1 MGALCGVINMGARE
15 TVSRRRVV
23 FLMSDTGAGHRSAA
37 NAIRAALERR
47 YPGLY
52 AFELVDVYR
61 RYTPFPFKY
70 LPELYPRW
78 VNWARRS
85 WGLGYWLADAPRRS
99 VVVMAVLGRLW
110 GAGLRRMVAEHP
122 ADVIVCVHALFSRPT
137 MRVLRSQDGTRP
149 PFVTVVTDLV
159 TAHAFWYERAV
170 DRCLVPTPETY
181 ARGLALGLTPE
192 QLRLTGLPVHPRF
205 LDSLPAR
212 DEARRMLG
220 LHPTLPAV
228 LLVGGGD
235 GMGPVYRIA
244 RVLNEQRLDMQLIVV
259 AGRNRS
265 LQRRLEAVP
274 WHQPTLITP
283 FVHSMPE
290 LMAAADILVT
300 KAGPATISEA
310 VATGLPLVLSGAVPG
325 QEDGNVR
332 FVVRHGLGTYAPGA
346 AEVART
352 VEAWLSEGPQ
362 GLARRAEIVRR
373 HACPDAVWTIAEEI
387 HGQAQRSSGWSRL
400 AQVDRRRGRWKAVP
414 EEGWLW

>member
-1 MGALCGVINMGARE
+1 MRKRI
-15 TVSRRRVV
+15 V

-37 NAIRAALERR
+37 NAIRAAMERR

-52 AFELVDVYR
+52 SFELVDVYR
-61 RYTPFPFKY
+61 RYTPPPFKY

-99 VVVMAVLGRLW
+99 VAVMAVLGRLW
-110 GAGLRRMVAEHP
+110 GAGLRRMLAEHP

-137 MRVLRSQDGTRP
+137 MRILQASTGPRP

-159 TAHAFWYERAV
+159 TAHAFWYEPAV

-181 ARGLALGLTPE
+181 ARGLALGLTPA
-192 QLRLTGLPVHPRF
+192 QLCLTGLPVHPRF
-205 LDSLPAR
+205 VDNLPAK
-212 DEARRMLG
+212 DEARRALE

-235 GMGPVYRIA
+235 GMGPIYRIA
-244 RVLNEQRLDMQLIVV
+244 QALNSQRLEMQLIVV
-259 AGRNRS
+259 AGRNRA

-290 LMAAADILVT
+290 LMAASDILVT
-300 KAGPATISEA
+300 KAGPSTICEA
-310 VATGLPLVLSGAVPG
+310 VAVGLPLILSGAVPG

-332 FVVRHGLGTYAPGA
+332 FVTQHGLGTYAPGP

-352 VEAWLSEGPQ
+352 VATWLAQGPTV
-362 GLARRAEIVRR
+362 LAQRAAAVRR
-373 HACPDAVWTIAEEI
+373 FARPDAVWTIAEEI
-387 HGQAQRSSGWSRL
+387 HRQAARSTGTSCFLSVASKCHPGWE
-400 AQVDRRRGRWKAVP
+400 AAP

>member
-1 MGALCGVINMGARE
+1 M
-15 TVSRRRVV
+15 SRQRIV

-37 NAIRAALERR
+37 NAIRAAMEQR
-47 YPGLY
+47 YPDRY
-52 AFELVDVYR
+52 SFELVDVYR
-61 RYTPFPFKY
+61 RYTPPPFKY

-78 VNWARRS
+78 VNWARHS
-85 WGLGYWLADAPRRS
+85 WGLGYWLADARYRS

-110 GAGLRRMVAEHP
+110 GKGLRRMLAEHP

-137 MRVLRSQDGTRP
+137 VRALRQAGGARP

-159 TAHAFWYERAV
+159 TAHAFWYDPAV
-170 DRCLVPTPETY
+170 DRCLVPTPDTY
-181 ARGLALGLTPE
+181 ARGLTLGLSAD

-205 LDSLPAR
+205 LKGLPAR
-212 DEARRMLG
+212 DEARRALG

-244 RVLNEQRLDMQLIVV
+244 RALNEARLEMQLIVV
-259 AGRNRS
+259 AGRNRA

-274 WHQPTLITP
+274 WRQPTLITP

-290 LMAAADILVT
+290 LMAAADVLVT

-310 VATGLPLVLSGAVPG
+310 VAAGLPLVLSGAVPG

-346 AEVART
+346 GEVVRT
-352 VEAWLSEGPQ
+352 VAAWLAEGPD
-362 GLARRAEIVRR
+362 GLARRAAKVRR
-373 HACPDAVWTIAEEI
+373 CACPDAIWTIADEI
-387 HGQAQRSSGWSRL
+387 HQQAGRSPASGGSR
-400 AQVDRRRGRWKAVP
+400 AADPVRVRWEAAP
-414 EEGWLW
+414 EDGWLW

>member
-1 MGALCGVINMGARE
+1 VQRKRI
-15 TVSRRRVV
+15 V

-37 NAIRAALERR
+37 NAIRAAMEQR

-52 AFELVDVYR
+52 TFELVDVYR

-78 VNWARRS
+78 VNWARHS

-99 VVVMAVLGRLW
+99 VMVMAVLGRLW
-110 GAGLRRMVAEHP
+110 GRGLRRLLAEHP

-137 MRVLRSQDGTRP
+137 MRALQTSTGPRP

-159 TAHAFWYERAV
+159 TAHAFWYEPKV
-170 DRCLVPTPETY
+170 DRCLVPTPDTY
-181 ARGLALGLTPE
+181 ARGLALGLSPD

-205 LDSLPAR
+205 LAGLPVK
-212 DEARRMLG
+212 EAVRHALG

-244 RVLNEQRLDMQLIVV
+244 RALNARRLDMQLIVV

-290 LMAAADILVT
+290 LMTAADILVT

-332 FVVRHGLGTYAPGA
+332 FVVRHGLGTYAPGP

-352 VEAWLSEGPQ
+352 VAAWLAEGPS
-362 GLARRAEIVRR
+362 GLAQRAVTVRR
-373 HACPDAVWTIAEEI
+373 FACPDAVWTIADEI
-387 HGQAQRSSGWSRL
+387 HQQAGRTAAISACGPAERSHI
-400 AQVDRRRGRWKAVP
+400 RWDAAP

>member
-1 MGALCGVINMGARE
+1 M
-15 TVSRRRVV
+15 SRKRIV

-37 NAIRAALERR
+37 NAIRAAMERR

-52 AFELVDVYR
+52 TYELVDVYR
-61 RYTPFPFKY
+61 RYTPFPFRY

-78 VNWARRS
+78 VNWARHT
-85 WGLGYWLADAPRRS
+85 WGLGYWLADAPHRS
-99 VVVMAVLGRLW
+99 VAVMAVLERLW
-110 GAGLRRMVAEHP
+110 GAGLRRMLAEHP
-122 ADVIVCVHALFSRPT
+122 ADVFVCVHALFSRPT
-137 MRVLRSQDGTRP
+137 MRALQTRREPRP

-181 ARGLALGLTPE
+181 ARGLALGLTPA

-205 LDSLPAR
+205 ADGLMPKS
-212 DEARRMLG
+212 EARRALG

-228 LLVGGGD
+228 MLVGGGD

-283 FVHSMPE
+283 FVHSMPD

-300 KAGPATISEA
+300 KAGPATICEA
-310 VATGLPLVLSGAVPG
+310 TAAGLPLVLSGAVPG
-325 QEDGNVR
+325 QEDGNVT
-332 FVVRHGLGTYAPGA
+332 FVLRHGLGVYAPGA
-346 AEVART
+346 AEVARA
-352 VEAWLSEGPQ
+352 VKAWLSEGLQ
-362 GLARRAEIVRR
+362 GLARRAEAVRR

-387 HGQAQRSSGWSRL
+387 HGQAQRTPAVCTSS
-400 AQVDRRRGRWKAVP
+400 AAERRRWNYDAP

>member
-1 MGALCGVINMGARE
+1 MPRK
-15 TVSRRRVV
+15 RVV

-37 NAIRAALERR
+37 NAIRAAMEQR

-52 AFELVDVYR
+52 TFELVDVYR
-61 RYTPFPFKY
+61 RYTPFPFRY

-78 VNWARRS
+78 VNRARHS

-99 VVVMAVLGRLW
+99 VMVMAVLGRLW
-110 GAGLRRMVAEHP
+110 SGGLRRMLAEHP

-137 MRVLRSQDGTRP
+137 MRALQASTGPRP

-159 TAHAFWYERAV
+159 TAHAFWYEPAV
-170 DRCLVPTPETY
+170 DRCLVPTPDTY
-181 ARGLALGLTPE
+181 ARGLALGLSPA

-205 LDSLPAR
+205 LAGLPAK
-212 DEARRMLG
+212 ETARHALG

-244 RVLNEQRLDMQLIVV
+244 RALNESRLDMQLIVV
-259 AGRNRS
+259 AGRNRA

-300 KAGPATISEA
+300 KAGPATICEA

-332 FVVRHGLGTYAPGA
+332 FVVQHGLGTYAPGPVQ
-346 AEVART
+346 VART
-352 VEAWLSEGPQ
+352 VAAWLAEGPS
-362 GLARRAEIVRR
+362 GLGRRAATVRR
-373 HACPDAVWTIAEEI
+373 FACPDAVWTIADEI
-387 HGQAQRSSGWSRL
+387 HQQAGRTSAVSACGPADRSPI
-400 AQVDRRRGRWKAVP
+400 RWDAAP